1 MTTLQAVLQ
10 RPAADADYTSSS
22 RFRTVGMFI
31 GIIGL
36 LAIVIAFIGNL
47 AAVDKVGQEGTQ
59 LRELLAWTFGVTTI
73 GLAMLKLGIAIVL
86 MGIIVRLWMR
96 VESVKTAV
104 AVLRPNVEPRIQ
116 TGEISTDYGPAVAS
130 ASVPAPLPIH
140 RMARVLW
147 LPMLLMGVMAV
158 AIGLVLSLIQSGTA
172 DSADFRDLGAYV
184 QGLQFMGEGL
194 VLSGIS
200 FLLGTILA
208 SLRSGGGE
216 VQESLG
222 VTVKTLKMPTSAKLF
237 VLLMISG
244 MMLSIVQFVL
254 YIVATSADNPGTWFA
269 WLGPLR
275 EVALGLLLSG
285 IVLALYTI
293 GTVLGFQFTRIRE
306 LVSEG
311 N

>member
-1 MTTLQAVLQ
+1 
-10 RPAADADYTSSS
+10 
-22 RFRTVGMFI
+22 
-31 GIIGL
+31 
-36 LAIVIAFIGNL
+36 
-47 AAVDKVGQEGTQ
+47 
-59 LRELLAWTFGVTTI
+59 
-73 GLAMLKLGIAIVL
+73 
-86 MGIIVRLWMR
+86 
-96 VESVKTAV
+96 
-104 AVLRPNVEPRIQ
+104 
-116 TGEISTDYGPAVAS
+116 
-130 ASVPAPLPIH
+130 
-140 RMARVLW
+140 
-147 LPMLLMGVMAV
+147 MLLMGVMAV
-158 AIGLVLSLIQSGTA
+158 AIGFVLSLIQSGTA
-172 DSADFRDLGAYV
+172 DSTNFRDLGAYV

-222 VTVKTLKMPTSAKLF
+222 VTVKTLKMPASAKLF
-237 VLLMISG
+237 VLLMMMG

-254 YIVATSADNPGTWFA
+254 YIVATGVDHPGTWFT

-275 EVALGLLLSG
+275 ELSLGLLLSG

-306 LVSEG
+306 LVTEG

>member
-1 MTTLQAVLQ
+1 MATLQAVLR
-10 RPAADADYTSSS
+10 RPAPDADYRQPS
-22 RFRTVGMFI
+22 RFRTNGFLLGVIGVG
-31 GIIGL
+31 L
-36 LAIVIAFIGNL
+36 IAAALIGNL
-47 AAVDKVGQEGTQ
+47 VAVGEVGEEGTR
-59 LRELLAWTFGVTTI
+59 LRSILAWTFGVTTL
-73 GLAMLKLGIAIVL
+73 GLVTVKLGIATVL

-96 VESVKTAV
+96 VESVKTALMT
-104 AVLRPNVEPRIQ
+104 LRRDVEPQLHTGDIQ
-116 TGEISTDYGPAVAS
+116 TEYGPGVAT
-130 ASVPAPLPIH
+130 ASVPPPLPIH

-147 LPMLLMGVMAV
+147 LPMLIMGAMAV
-158 AIGLVLSLIQSGTA
+158 AIGAVLAFIQVGI
-172 DSADFRDLGAYV
+172 DDGRDFIRLSAYT

-216 VQESLG
+216 VQEALG
-222 VTVKTLKMPTSAKLF
+222 VTVKTLKMPLSAKVF
-237 VLLMISG
+237 VALMAMG

-254 YIVATSADNPGTWFA
+254 YIIAAEVDSPAAWFA

-275 EVALGLLLSG
+275 ELALGLLLAG

-293 GTVLGFQFTRIRE
+293 GTVLGFQFSRLRE
-306 LVSEG
+306 LVVEG

>member
-1 MTTLQAVLQ
+1 MTTLRAVLQ
-10 RPAADADYTSSS
+10 RPSPDADYTSSS
-22 RFRTVGMFI
+22 SFRSAGLLL
-31 GIIGL
+31 GLIGL
-36 LAIVIAFIGNL
+36 GLITVALIGNL
-47 AAVDKVGQEGTQ
+47 VAVDKVGAEGTQ
-59 LRELLAWTFGVTTI
+59 LREILAWTFGVTTM
-73 GLAMLKLGIAIVL
+73 GLVLLKFGIATVL

-96 VESVKTAV
+96 VESVKV
-104 AVLRPNVEPRIQ
+104 ALTTLRPNVEPRIQ
-116 TGEISTDYGPAVAS
+116 TGDISTDYGPAVAS

-147 LPMLLMGVMAV
+147 LPMLVMGVMAV
-158 AIGLVLSLIQSGTA
+158 AIGLVLSLVRSGTTNN
-172 DSADFRDLGAYV
+172 ADFVDLGAYV
-184 QGLQFMGEGL
+184 QGVQFLGEGL

-222 VTVKTLKMPTSAKLF
+222 VTVKTLKMPASAKLF
-237 VLLMISG
+237 VLLMMLG
-244 MMLSIVQFVL
+244 MMLSIVQFAL
-254 YIVATSADNPGTWFA
+254 YIVAANVDSPAAWFA

-275 EVALGLLLSG
+275 GLALGLLLSG

-293 GTVLGFQFTRIRE
+293 GTVLGFQFARIRE
-306 LVSEG
+306 LVTEG

>member
-1 MTTLQAVLQ
+1 MATLRAVLQ
-10 RPAADADYTSSS
+10 RPAPDADFTSSS
-22 RFRTVGMFI
+22 GFRTA
-31 GIIGL
+31 GL
-36 LAIVIAFIGNL
+36 ITSVMGLAAITVALIGNL
-47 AAVDKVGQEGTQ
+47 VALGEIGEEGTA
-59 LRELLAWTFGVTTI
+59 LREILAWTFGATTI
-73 GLAMLKLGIAIVL
+73 GLAMLKLGIATVL
-86 MGIIVRLWMR
+86 IGIIVRLWMR
-96 VESVKTAV
+96 VESVKTAL
-104 AVLRPNVEPRIQ
+104 ATLRANVEPEIR
-116 TGEISTDYGPAVAS
+116 TGDLTTDYGPAVAS

-147 LPMLLMGVMAV
+147 LPMLLMGMMAV
-158 AIGLVLSLIQSGTA
+158 AIGFVLSLIQSGTA
-172 DSADFRDLGAYV
+172 DSTDFRDLGAYV

-222 VTVKTLKMPTSAKLF
+222 VTVKTLKMPASAKLF
-237 VLLMISG
+237 ILLMMMG
-244 MMLSIVQFVL
+244 MTLSIVQFVL
-254 YIVATSADNPGTWFA
+254 YIVAIGVDNPGIWFT

-275 EVALGLLLSG
+275 ELSLGLLLSG

-293 GTVLGFQFTRIRE
+293 GTVLGFQFTRIHE
-306 LVSEG
+306 LVTEG

>member
-1 MTTLQAVLQ
+1 MAALRAVVQ
-10 RPAADADYTSSS
+10 RPAPDADFTSSS
-22 RFRTVGMFI
+22 SFRSAGLLF
-31 GIIGL
+31 GLIGL
-36 LAIVIAFIGNL
+36 GLIAVALIGNL
-47 AAVDKVGQEGTQ
+47 AAVGEVGEEGTQ
-59 LRELLAWTFGVTTI
+59 LREILAWTFGITTM
-73 GLAMLKLGIAIVL
+73 GLVLLKFGIATVL

-96 VESVKTAV
+96 VESVKV
-104 AVLRPNVEPRIQ
+104 ALATLRPEVEPRIQ
-116 TGEISTDYGPAVAS
+116 TGDISTDYGPAVAS

-147 LPMLLMGVMAV
+147 LPMLVIGVMAV
-158 AIGLVLSLIQSGTA
+158 AIGLVLSLVQSGTTNN
-172 DSADFRDLGAYV
+172 ADFVDLGAYV

-216 VQESLG
+216 MQESLG

-237 VLLMISG
+237 VLLMMMG
-244 MMLSIVQFVL
+244 MMLSIAQFVL
-254 YIVATSADNPGTWFA
+254 YIVVANVDDPVAWFA

-275 EVALGLLLSG
+275 ELALGLLLSG

-293 GTVLGFQFTRIRE
+293 GTVLGFQFSRIRE
-306 LVSEG
+306 LVTEG

>member
-1 MTTLQAVLQ
+1 MAFLQAVLQ
-10 RPAADADYTSSS
+10 RPATNADFTSSS
-22 RFRTVGMFI
+22 RFRTAGL
-31 GIIGL
+31 IIGL
-36 LAIVIAFIGNL
+36 IGLMVIAVAFIGNL
-47 AAVDKVGQEGTQ
+47 IAVGEVGQEGTQ
-59 LRELLAWTFGVTTI
+59 LREILAWTFGVTTI
-73 GLAMLKLGIAIVL
+73 GLAMLKFGIATVL

-96 VESVKTAV
+96 VESVKTAL
-104 AVLRPNVEPRIQ
+104 ATLRPDVEPRIQ
-116 TGEISTDYGPAVAS
+116 AGEITTDYGPAVAS

-140 RMARVLW
+140 RMARALW
-147 LPMLLMGVMAV
+147 LPMLAMGVMAV
-158 AIGLVLSLIQSGTA
+158 ALGLVLSLIQSGTT

-184 QGLQFMGEGL
+184 QGLQFLGEGL

-237 VLLMISG
+237 VLLMMMG
-244 MMLSIVQFVL
+244 MMLSIAQFVL
-254 YIVATSADNPGTWFA
+254 YIVATNADNPGTWFA

-306 LVSEG
+306 LVTEG

>member
-1 MTTLQAVLQ
+1 MATLRSVFQ
-10 RPAADADYTSSS
+10 RPAPDADFTSSS
-22 RFRTVGMFI
+22 GFRGAGLVI
-31 GIIGL
+31 GIMGL
-36 LAIVIAFIGNL
+36 AAITVALIGNL
-47 AAVDKVGQEGTQ
+47 IAIGEVGEQGTA
-59 LRELLAWTFGVTTI
+59 LREILAWTFGATTT
-73 GLAMLKLGIAIVL
+73 GLAMLKLGIATVL

-96 VESVKTAV
+96 VESVKTALATLRADV
-104 AVLRPNVEPRIQ
+104 APEIR
-116 TGEISTDYGPAVAS
+116 TGPLTTDYGPAIAS

-140 RMARVLW
+140 RMARVMW

-158 AIGLVLSLIQSGTA
+158 AIGFVLSLIQSGTA
-172 DSADFRDLGAYV
+172 DSTNFRDLGAYV

-222 VTVKTLKMPTSAKLF
+222 VTVKTLKMPASAKLF
-237 VLLMISG
+237 VLLMMMG

-254 YIVATSADNPGTWFA
+254 YIVATGVDHPGTWFT

-275 EVALGLLLSG
+275 ELSLGLLLSG

-306 LVSEG
+306 LVTEG